1 MTTKKILAVDDSPTI
16 SEMIRTILE
25 KVGYEVVSAYD
36 GVEALDKVKSE
47 MPDLIILDVNMPK
60 LDGFRV
66 CRLLKFDRNFRHIPV
81 IMLTAR
87 DEEENIKT
95 GIRTGADL
103 YLTKPIEPEK
113 LLEAVGK
120 FLES

>member
-1 MTTKKILAVDDSPTI
+1 MNTKKILAVDDSPTI

-25 KVGYEVVSAYD
+25 KVGYDVVSAYD